1 MVGPVR
7 KRMLG
12 YVATLVV
19 SYLVLLTL
27 VRLFEKKLIFFPDY
41 PGRLSGDWKP
51 RGLPV
56 EDVWLTTS
64 DGVKLHA
71 WWIPRPS
78 ADFTFLAF
86 HGNAANIANRA
97 EAYRFLGQLPANVL
111 AVEYRGY
118 GRSEGKPSEA
128 GLYADAQAAYQYVV
142 AKRGV
147 PPDRVISFG
156 QSLGTA
162 VAVDLASKEKVG
174 GVVLEAPF
182 PSGSAVARR
191 VYPFL
196 PGLSLLVRGQFDT
209 ASKLAKIRAPILV
222 VHCTHDPVLAFELG
236 EEVYRLAPSPKLF
249 VRIDGYCHEEAAMA
263 APEQYRQQLLAF
275 LQSLQ
280 AKIESDR

>member
-1 MVGPVR
+1 MVGPVW

-12 YVATLVV
+12 YVAALVV
-19 SYLVLLTL
+19 SYLVLLAL
-27 VRLFEKKLIFFPDY
+27 VRLFEEKLIFFPDY
-41 PGRLSGDWKP
+41 PGRLSGDWRP

-56 EDVWLTTS
+56 EDVWLETS
-64 DGVKLHA
+64 DGVELHA
-71 WWIPRPS
+71 WWIPRAA

-97 EAYRFLGQLPANVL
+97 DTYRFLGQLPANVL

-142 AKRGV
+142 TKRGV
-147 PPDRVISFG
+147 APDRVISFG

-174 GVVLEAPF
+174 GVVLEASF
-182 PSGSAVARR
+182 PSASAVARR

-209 ASKLAKIRAPILV
+209 ARKLPKIRAPILV
-222 VHCTHDPVLAFELG
+222 IHCTHDPVLAFDLG

-249 VRIDGYCHEEAAMA
+249 LRIDGYGHEEASMV

-280 AKIESDR
+280 TEIESNR

>member
-1 MVGPVR
+1 MVGPVW

-12 YVATLVV
+12 TVAMLVV
-19 SYLVLLTL
+19 SFVVLLAL

-56 EDVWLTTS
+56 EDVWLETS

-71 WWIPRPS
+71 WWIPRPA
-78 ADFTFLAF
+78 ADVTFLAF

-97 EAYRFLGQLPANVL
+97 DVYRFLGELPANVL

-128 GLYADAQAAYQYVV
+128 GLYADAQAAYQYLVRE
-142 AKRGV
+142 RGV

-162 VAVDLASKEKVG
+162 VAVDLASNEKVA

-182 PSGSAVARR
+182 PSASGVARR

-196 PGLSLLVRGQFDT
+196 PGLSLVMRGQFDT
-209 ASKLAKIRAPILV
+209 AQKLAKIRAPILI
-222 VHCTHDPVLAFELG
+222 VHCTHDPVLAFHLG
-236 EEVYRLAPSPKLF
+236 EEVYRLAPSPKF
-249 VRIDGYCHEEAAMA
+249 FARIDGQCHEEASMV

-275 LQSLQ
+275 LKSLRTK
-280 AKIESDR
+280 AIL

>member
-1 MVGPVR
+1 MLGPVW

-12 YVATLVV
+12 YVVTLVV
-19 SYLVLLTL
+19 SYLVLLAL
-27 VRLFEKKLIFFPDY
+27 VRLFENKLIFFPDY
-41 PGRLSGDWKP
+41 PGRLSGDWRP
-51 RGLPV
+51 TGLPV
-56 EDVWLTTS
+56 EDVWLKTS

-97 EAYRFLGQLPANVL
+97 DAYRFFGQLPVNVL
-111 AVEYRGY
+111 AAEYRGY

-147 PPDRVISFG
+147 PPDRIISFG

-182 PSGSAVARR
+182 PSASAVARR
-191 VYPFL
+191 VYQFL

-209 ASKLAKIRAPILV
+209 ARKLPRIHAPILV

-249 VRIDGYCHEEAAMA
+249 MRVDGYGHEEASLV
-263 APEQYRQQLLAF
+263 APEVYRQHLLAF
-275 LQSLQ
+275 LQSLRP
-280 AKIESDR
+280 KIESDR